1 MTRLQVH
8 TAEKAGFCFGV
19 RRAIDIAMK
28 TAGERSRPIYSLG
41 PLIHNPQVVAEL
53 ARKGITVIDRVHA
66 DLRPGT
72 LIIRSHGVAP
82 GLLQTAEDLGFKVVD
97 ATCPFVKRAQRLAH
111 ELTTDG
117 YQVIVIG
124 DREHPE
130 VRGIVGWTGGAALV
144 VENPEEAA
152 ALPVFDKVG
161 VVAQTTQPHSDF
173 EAVVAVL
180 RERMGEVAVSNT
192 ICNAVAERQKAVL
205 DLARVVEV
213 MVVVGG
219 AESANTRKLTGLCRE
234 TGTPTYQIETKD
246 QLDPKWFRGVRVAG
260 LTAGA
265 STPDWIIEEVERRM
279 REIEETN
286 NEEETRANSVTEE
299 EGADRET
306 DVAAT
311 ETAEAEAAE
320 AEAAEVAETEAAG
333 ADEAEAEA
341 AETDD
346 VPETASVEEDIK
358 SAAQELEEA
367 EVRSLRSGEVVRG
380 TVVQIN
386 PDEVLV
392 DVGGKSEGVVPLREL
407 SCCDVTSPQE
417 ILQVGDEI
425 DVMVVRAEDN
435 EGRIILSKNR
445 ADAVKAWDYLEQAF
459 QEQSEVRAV
468 IREVVKG
475 GLLADLGVR
484 AFLPA
489 SQVERG
495 FVEDLNQYVGQE
507 VSVRV
512 IELNRS
518 RKKVILSRK
527 AILEEEYARK
537 RAETLA
543 TIQEGDVVPGIVRRL
558 TQFGAFVDIG
568 GLDGLLHIS
577 EISWHRINHPS
588 AALKVNDEIEVLILR
603 VDRESE
609 KVSLSL
615 KQLLPNP
622 WDNVESNYPVNDIVP
637 AKVVRLVPFGAF
649 VELEPGVEGLVHISH
664 LADWHVAKPEDVISE
679 GQEINVKVLSVDA
692 EGKRIR
698 LSLREAGGV
707 NASAP
712 DVSEA
717 GDSEE
722 PPSGELTLGD
732 MFGDLFE
739 KK

>member
-1 MTRLQVH
+1 MQVRK
-8 TAEKAGFCFGV
+8 AAKAGFCFGV
-19 RRAIDIAMK
+19 RRAIDLALK
-28 TAGERSRPIYSLG
+28 TARGGGTPIYSLG
-41 PLIHNPQVVAEL
+41 PLIHNPQVVDLL
-53 ARKGITVIDRVHA
+53 AREGITVIDGV
-66 DLRPGT
+66 DGSVQPGT

-82 GLLQTAEDLGFKVVD
+82 RLLQTVHEYGFKVVD
-97 ATCPFVKRAQRLAH
+97 ATCPFVKRAQKLAH
-111 ELTTDG
+111 ELTGDG
-117 YQVIVIG
+117 YQVIVVG
-124 DREHPE
+124 DRRHPE
-130 VRGIVGWTGGAALV
+130 VQGIVGWTDGSALV
-144 VENPEEAA
+144 VENPKEAA
-152 ALPVFDKVG
+152 ELPPFDKVG
-161 VVAQTTQPHSDF
+161 VVAQTTQPYSNF
-173 EAVVAVL
+173 EAVVEVL

-192 ICNAVAERQKAVL
+192 ICNAVVERQKAVL
-205 DLARVVEV
+205 DLARVVDV

-219 AESANTRKLTGLCRE
+219 ANSANTQKLTRLCRE

-246 QLDPKWFRGVRVAG
+246 ELDPRWFSGVRVAG

-279 REIEETN
+279 REMEETN
-286 NEEETRANSVTEE
+286 NQEEARENSVTPEE
-299 EGADRET
+299 VVDQATGVTEQT
-306 DVAAT
+306 DEPV
-311 ETAEAEAAE
+311 
-320 AEAAEVAETEAAG
+320 
-333 ADEAEAEA
+333 D
-341 AETDD
+341 DD
-346 VPETASVEEDIK
+346 VK
-358 SAAQELEEA
+358 SAEQELQET
-367 EVRSLRSGEVVRG
+367 EVRSLRNGEIVKG

-459 QEQSEVRAV
+459 QEQQEVRGI

-475 GLLADLGVR
+475 GLLVDLGVR

-507 VSVRV
+507 ISARV

-537 RAETLA
+537 RAETLS
-543 TIQEGDVVPGIVRRL
+543 TIQEGDVVKGVVRRL
-558 TQFGAFVDIG
+558 TQFGAFIDIG

-588 AALKVNDEIEVLILR
+588 EALKVGDEIEVLILR

-615 KQLLPNP
+615 KQILPNP
-622 WDNVESNYPVNDIVP
+622 WDDVETRYPVNEIVP

-679 GQEINVKVLSVDA
+679 GQEINVKVLSVDP

-698 LSLREAGGV
+698 LSLREAGGAD
-707 NASAP
+707 ASAP
-712 DVSEA
+712 DNAPVPDENEN
-717 GDSEE
+717 EE
-722 PPSGELTLGD
+722 PSGDLTLGD